1 MQQGARF
8 CYLICYHQGNF
19 VTKFVTFSVLE
30 TSWVTKIYRI
40 SPNFTPSEKKHR
52 VMEKVKMPRVRF
64 VFDRKKTANKTD
76 KKGLIEIEVYH
87 DGKRAMFSTGVK
99 VYQGQWKKDMI
110 VGRQD
115 CIDLNRFINSIKSM
129 LQKEIDS
136 QYEKNQR
143 IDFDKLRAL
152 FSNRKDNSLVPD
164 FLSFMQKRMRER
176 PMSEGTWKGHRS
188 IYHVLKEWGRI
199 KTFEDLT
206 PCNIQLWNE
215 LSIKNSKSGKPNPN
229 YHKVLK
235 IYVRE
240 YINFYQ
246 THLPKDFQNPYDG
259 FKVKRD
265 KTIKH
270 AFLTSEEL
278 QKWRK
283 VKLSSSQAEK
293 ARDIFVF
300 CCYTGLSFADYQNFK
315 PRLIFEN
322 NGGLRYVND
331 RVKSGERF
339 NITILKPAK
348 QILDKYNGE
357 LPKMDAHV
365 YNRYLKD
372 IALLCGISKVISSHC
387 ARVTFASTVLLA
399 NGFGLKTIASALGH
413 ANTRQTEEYSKLTP
427 RNVDRSFDE
436 LNERL

>member
-1 MQQGARF
+1 
-8 CYLICYHQGNF
+8 
-19 VTKFVTFSVLE
+19 
-30 TSWVTKIYRI
+30 
-40 SPNFTPSEKKHR
+40 
-52 VMEKVKMPRVRF
+52 MENVKMPRVRF
-64 VFDRKKTANKTD
+64 VFDRKKTANKTE
-76 KKGLIEIEVYH
+76 KKGLIEIEVYY

-99 VYQGQWKKDMI
+99 VFQDQWKKDMI

-115 CIDLNRFINSIKSM
+115 SLDLNRFINSIKSM
-129 LQKEIDS
+129 LQKGIDS
-136 QYEKNQR
+136 QYEENQR

-188 IYHVLKEWGRI
+188 IYHALLDWGKI
-199 KTFEDLT
+199 KSFEDLT
-206 PCNIQLWNE
+206 PGNIQLWNE
-215 LSIKNSKSGKPNPN
+215 LSIKNSKTGKQNTN

-235 IYVRE
+235 IYIKE

-246 THLPKDFQNPYDG
+246 THLPKDFKNPYDH
-259 FKVKRD
+259 FEVKRD

-270 AFLTSEEL
+270 AFLTAEEL
-278 QKWRK
+278 KKWRK

-300 CCYTGLSFADYQNFK
+300 CCFTGLSFADYQNFN
-315 PRLIFEN
+315 PSLIFEDC
-322 NGGLRYVND
+322 GGLRYVNN

-339 NITILKPAK
+339 NLTILKPAK
-348 QILDKYNGE
+348 QILDKYNWE

-372 IALLCGISKVISSHC
+372 IALICGINKRISSHC
-387 ARVTFASTVLLA
+387 GRCTFASTVLLA
-399 NGFGLKTIASALGH
+399 NGFDLKIIANAMGH
-413 ANTRQTEEYSKLTP
+413 ANTRQTEEYAKLTP
-427 RNVDRSFDE
+427 KNVDRSFDA
-436 LNERL
+436 LNDRL

>member
-1 MQQGARF
+1 
-8 CYLICYHQGNF
+8 
-19 VTKFVTFSVLE
+19 
-30 TSWVTKIYRI
+30 
-40 SPNFTPSEKKHR
+40 
-52 VMEKVKMPRVRF
+52 MEDVKMPRVRF
-64 VFDRKKTANKTD
+64 VFDRKKTANKSD
-76 KKGLIEIEVYH
+76 KKGLIEIEVYY

-99 VYQGQWKKDMI
+99 VFQDQWKKDMI

-129 LQKEIDS
+129 LQKGIDS
-136 QYEKNQR
+136 QYEMNQR

-164 FLSFMQKRMRER
+164 FLSFMQQRMRER

-188 IYHVLKEWGRI
+188 IYHVLKEWGKI

-206 PCNIQLWNE
+206 PCNIQLWDE
-215 LSIKNSKSGKPNPN
+215 LSVKNSKTGKQNTN

-235 IYVRE
+235 IYIKE

-246 THLPKDFQNPYDG
+246 THLPKDFKNPYDS
-259 FKVKRD
+259 FEVKRD

-270 AFLTSEEL
+270 AFLTAEEL
-278 QKWRK
+278 KKWRK

-293 ARDIFVF
+293 ARDLFVF
-300 CCYTGLSFADYQNFK
+300 CCYTGLSYADLTNFDTS
-315 PRLIFEN
+315 LIFED

-339 NITILKPAK
+339 NLTILKPAK
-348 QILDKYNGE
+348 QILDKYNWE

-387 ARVTFASTVLLA
+387 ARVTFASTILLA
-399 NGFGLKTIASALGH
+399 NGFGLKTIAFAMGH
-413 ANTRQTEEYSKLTP
+413 ANTRQTEECSKLTP
-427 RNVDRSFDE
+427 KNVDRSFDE